1 MPAKSHKGGAR
12 RARGN
17 QGCIASPTLRTGYG
31 GGSIMSRKL
40 VRSGERGQAIIEY
53 VMILVLVA
61 MVVIV
66 VLMIFGPELGN
77 AFSYISQSL

>member
-1 MPAKSHKGGAR
+1 
-12 RARGN
+12 
-17 QGCIASPTLRTGYG
+17 
-31 GGSIMSRKL
+31 MSRKL